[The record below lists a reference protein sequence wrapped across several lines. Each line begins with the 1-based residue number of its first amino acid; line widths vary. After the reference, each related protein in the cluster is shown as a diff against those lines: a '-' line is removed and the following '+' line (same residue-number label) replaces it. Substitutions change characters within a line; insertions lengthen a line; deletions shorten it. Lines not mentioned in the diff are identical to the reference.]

1 MADHVRVLAESG
13 KKKVVAAAFDWP
25 GWERNGRSE
34 EDAMRVLES
43 YRSRYASVAAL
54 AGLAAEFA
62 EAGDL
67 QIVERVEGSST
78 TDFFGI
84 SVMSATA
91 ERARMSDA
99 ECERKLAILQA
110 CWAYFDSVPG
120 RVSAELR
127 KGARGGGRDRDQIVA
142 HTRGSEREFA
152 KKVGL
157 HEEHDQ
163 VHTPDGLLAHRDA
176 YLEAIRRYSAR
187 GADARSW
194 TLQFLIR
201 RSAYHMLDH
210 AWEMEDKDLSPA
222 ARARTGASGPAVG

>member
-1 MADHVRVLAESG
+1 MANHVRVLAEFG

-34 EDAMRVLES
+34 DDAMRVLEG

-67 QIVERVEGSST
+67 RIVERVEGSST

-91 ERARMSDA
+91 EHERMSDA
-99 ECERKLAILQA
+99 ECERKLALLQA
-110 CWAYFDSVPG
+110 SWAYFDGVPG
-120 RVSAELR
+120 RVQAELR
-127 KGARGGGRDRDQIVA
+127 KGPRGIVRDRNQIVA
-142 HTRGSEREFA
+142 HRRGSELEFA

-157 HEEHDQ
+157 YEEHDQ
-163 VHTPDGLLAHRDA
+163 VHTQNGLLAHREA
-176 YLEAIRRYSAR
+176 YLEAIRRYHA
-187 GADARSW
+187 
-194 TLQFLIR
+194 QR
-201 RSAYHMLDH
+201 R
-210 AWEMEDKDLSPA
+210 
-222 ARARTGASGPAVG
+222 

>member
-1 MADHVRVLAESG
+1 MANHTRVMAEFG

-25 GWERNGRSE
+25 GWERNGPSE
-34 EDAMRVLES
+34 DDAIRLLES
-43 YRSRYASVAAL
+43 YRSRYAKVAAL
-54 AGLAAEFA
+54 AGLASEFA
-62 EAGDL
+62 EAGEL
-67 QIVERVEGSST
+67 AIVERVEGSST
-78 TDFFGI
+78 TDFFGV
-84 SVMSATA
+84 SVMSAAA
-91 ERARMSDA
+91 ERERMTDA
-99 ECERKLAILQA
+99 ECERKLTLLQA

-127 KGARGGGRDRDQIVA
+127 KGPRGGGRDRDQIVA
-142 HTRGSEREFA
+142 HTRGSERELA

-163 VHTPDGLLAHRDA
+163 VHTPDGLLAHREA
-176 YLEAIRRYSAR
+176 YLEAIRRYQAR

-210 AWEMEDKDLSPA
+210 AWEMEDKDLSQA
-222 ARARTGASGPAVG
+222 ALAAAAGD